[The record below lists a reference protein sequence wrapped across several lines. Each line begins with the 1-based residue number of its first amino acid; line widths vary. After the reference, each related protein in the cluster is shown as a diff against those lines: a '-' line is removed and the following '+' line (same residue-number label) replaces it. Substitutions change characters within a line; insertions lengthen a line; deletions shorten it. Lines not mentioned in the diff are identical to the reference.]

1 MGKYYVIFN
10 KENPELVKEFKQFII
25 KINKYL
31 TEQANDP
38 KYHASMTKGESKER
52 SLTIQENEWEFI
64 GKQQYENPPLT
75 DEAAVYYNG
84 TPIWSME
91 RTSALRDSED
101 LDKDAAM
108 DRVQHC
114 LREISEN
121 FDRDRPW
128 CGPRYYTDGR
138 GLHYEVTYSG
148 NDEEF
153 ELIETIHDGLEDPLW
168 SATCKGGFTK

>member
-25 KINKYL
+25 KVNKYL

-38 KYHASMTKGESKER
+38 EYHPSRTRGKSKTKN
-52 SLTIQENEWEFI
+52 LTIKENEWELI
-64 GKQQYENPPLT
+64 GKQQHENPPLT
-75 DEAAVYYNG
+75 DEVSIYYNG
-84 TPIWSME
+84 TLVWNMK

-101 LDKDAAM
+101 LNKDAAM

-114 LREISEN
+114 LREVYEN

-128 CGPRYYTDGR
+128 CGPRYYTDER
-138 GLHYEVTYSG
+138 GLHYEVVYYG
-148 NDEEF
+148 DDNEF
-153 ELIETIHDGLEDPLW
+153 ELTETIHDNLLEPLW
-168 SATCKGGFTK
+168 SATCKGGFIN